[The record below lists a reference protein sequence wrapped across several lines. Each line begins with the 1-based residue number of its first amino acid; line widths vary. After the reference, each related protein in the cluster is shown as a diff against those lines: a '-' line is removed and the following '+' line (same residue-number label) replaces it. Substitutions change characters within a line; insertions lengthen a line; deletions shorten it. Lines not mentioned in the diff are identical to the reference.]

1 MDKHDAGWRQQPV
14 TKTNWQK
21 VSEFITPTHPRE
33 HSRRMHQD
41 RPVAGG
47 PFHWCGNRRVK
58 GREIPNKT
66 QDARLAQSHVKVA
79 TMTVKMER
87 VKNLLSP
94 SQIAAANHL
103 FPISQES
110 SKSKSTCHCPQSRDS
125 RQWLERLG
133 ACPRWPCNRRTC
145 HVSLMLALCGRRY

>member
-79 TMTVKMER
+79 DDEGKDGESKKFAQPKSNCRCQSSVPHFSGELEK
-87 VKNLLSP
+87 
-94 SQIAAANHL
+94 QI
-103 FPISQES
+103 
-110 SKSKSTCHCPQSRDS
+110 DM
-125 RQWLERLG
+125 
-133 ACPRWPCNRRTC
+133 
-145 HVSLMLALCGRRY
+145 SLPPVQGQPAVA